1 MRQIMGLVTLIFLLG
16 IFGVTTDGEQSPQV
30 AEEASDDEAPVTQIG
45 DGSVRSKSSFD
56 LNCYTCHMGVD
67 LLMLYHRTGAPKS
80 LVLKTVGLLCTIL
93 GIEKKVRHYTQCFYI
108 TK

>member
-1 MRQIMGLVTLIFLLG
+1 MRRIREIVGLAALIVLLS
-16 IFGVTTDGEQSPQV
+16 IAGVTTDGEQSPQD
-30 AEEASDDEAPVTQIG
+30 AEEASVDGPVTQIG

-93 GIEKKVRHYTQCFYI
+93 GIEKKVRHLHSMFL
-108 TK
+108 